1 MKTSQNRILTTHTG
15 SLPRPPELR
24 ALLVEKDQGR
34 PYDKAE
40 LARLTREAVIAI
52 VRRQTEVGVDVIN
65 DGEMSKPGYSTYVA
79 DRLSGFAGH
88 EPAKPRLDTRDH
100 PNFNAAYARM
110 TGENVARRAVCVGP
124 IAVKDAE
131 PLAEDLAN
139 LKAAL
144 GQVNAVEGFMTAASP
159 GLVPVFQNNRYYPTY
174 EAYVEAIAAAMQP
187 EYEAIVKAGFVL
199 QLDCPDLAMAHH
211 TSFQDLS
218 EADFLRRARFHIEA
232 LNHATRNIP
241 ADMMRIHICWG
252 NYEGP
257 HDHDI
262 DFAKVAPILVKAKP
276 MALVVEAANPR
287 HAHEWAVWR
296 DIKLPDDKILVA
308 GVLDTST
315 NYVEHPELVA
325 ERLCRFA
332 DIVGKERVM
341 AGSDCGFGTF
351 AGYGKL
357 DPDISFKKL
366 HAMAEGA
373 AIASKR
379 LWGRASR
386 WPGGPSAIGTGI
398 VLGKLEPHRVQ
409 DRKGA
414 GEPQSEDPAEI
425 PHGPRPPRLIM
436 GLVPLDIGEPHAAA
450 HHPEHKAGVEQHDRQ
465 EHDDGEQHD
474 EKRHAAA

>member
-1 MKTSQNRILTTHTG
+1 MKTSRDRILTTHVG
-15 SLPRPPELR
+15 SLPRPAALR
-24 ALLVEKDQGR
+24 ALLVKKDQGE

-40 LARLTREAVIAI
+40 LGRVTKQAVADI
-52 VRRQTEVGVDVIN
+52 VRRQAEAGVDIVD
-65 DGEMSKPGYSTYVA
+65 DGEMSKPGYSTYIA
-79 DRLSGFAGH
+79 DRLTGFAGH
-88 EPAKPRLDTRDH
+88 EPAKPRLDTGPY

-124 IAVKDAE
+124 IEWRDRE
-131 PLAEDLAN
+131 PLHQDIAN

-144 GQVNAVEGFMTAASP
+144 AGVNATEGFMTAASP
-159 GLVPVFQNNRYYPTY
+159 GLVPVFQNNSHYPSH
-174 EAYVEAIAAAMQP
+174 EAYVEAIAAAMQE
-187 EYEAIVKAGFVL
+187 EYEAIVGAGFVL

-218 EADFLRRARFHIEA
+218 EADFLKRAAFHVEV
-232 LNHATRNIP
+232 LNHALRNVP
-241 ADMMRIHICWG
+241 AEMCRIHICWG

-262 DFAKVAPILVKAKP
+262 DFRKVAPILVKAKP
-276 MALVVEAANPR
+276 QALVVEAANPR

-296 DIKLPDDKILVA
+296 DEVKLPDDKILIP

-332 DIVGKERVM
+332 DIVGRERVI

-366 HAMAEGA
+366 RAMADGA

-379 LWGRASR
+379 LWGRA
-386 WPGGPSAIGTGI
+386 
-398 VLGKLEPHRVQ
+398 
-409 DRKGA
+409 
-414 GEPQSEDPAEI
+414 
-425 PHGPRPPRLIM
+425 
-436 GLVPLDIGEPHAAA
+436 
-450 HHPEHKAGVEQHDRQ
+450 
-465 EHDDGEQHD
+465 
-474 EKRHAAA
+474 

>member
-1 MKTSQNRILTTHTG
+1 MKTSRDRILTTHTG

-24 ALLVEKDQGR
+24 APLVEKDQGR
-34 PYDKAE
+34 LYDKAE
-40 LARLTREAVIAI
+40 LARLTREAVFAI
-52 VRRQTEVGVDVIN
+52 VRRQAEVGVDVIN

-88 EPAKPRLDTRDH
+88 EPAKPRLDTGPY
-100 PNFNAAYARM
+100 PNFMAAYNRM

-124 IAVKDAE
+124 IAVKDEE
-131 PLAEDLAN
+131 PLKEDLAN
-139 LKAAL
+139 LRDAL
-144 GQVNAVEGFMTAASP
+144 AQVNAVEGFMTAASP
-159 GLVPVFQNNRYYPTY
+159 GLVPVFQNNRHYPSH

-187 EYEAIVKAGFVL
+187 EYEAIVAAGFVL

-218 EADFLRRARFHIEA
+218 EADFLKRAAFHVEA
-232 LNHATRNIP
+232 LNHALRNVP
-241 ADMMRIHICWG
+241 AEMCRIHICWG

-262 DFAKVAPILVKAKP
+262 DFAKVAPILVNAKP
-276 MALVVEAANPR
+276 QALVIEAANPR
-287 HAHEWAVWR
+287 HAHEWTVWR
-296 DIKLPDDKILVA
+296 DLKLPDDKVLVA

-332 DIVGKERVM
+332 DLVGRERVM

-366 HAMAEGA
+366 GAMAEGA
-373 AIASKR
+373 EIASKR
-379 LWGRASR
+379 LWGRA
-386 WPGGPSAIGTGI
+386 
-398 VLGKLEPHRVQ
+398 
-409 DRKGA
+409 
-414 GEPQSEDPAEI
+414 
-425 PHGPRPPRLIM
+425 
-436 GLVPLDIGEPHAAA
+436 
-450 HHPEHKAGVEQHDRQ
+450 
-465 EHDDGEQHD
+465 
-474 EKRHAAA
+474 